1 MTTARKRPAP
11 ATGNRPSPNTIGY
24 AKSNALTRFYGVDER
39 VEALTADDREDLA
52 VITAAVE
59 RGYRIAV
66 QCLDC
71 GHWLSSP
78 SSVRRHRGPKCAARI
93 KAVAG

>member
-1 MTTARKRPAP
+1 MTTRKRPAP
-11 ATGNRPSPNTIGY
+11 PQSQPSPNATNGY
-24 AKSNALTRFYGVDER
+24 AKSTAITRFYGHDR
-39 VEALTADDREDLA
+39 HEAMTAEDREDLA
-52 VITAAVE
+52 VITAAAA

-78 SSVRRHRGPKCAARI
+78 ASVRRHLGPKCAA
-93 KAVAG
+93 KAVGR